1 VATDESSSSSDAD
14 ARAAYREK
22 LRSLRFHTS
31 GSQSRL
37 PFREKP
43 DGSWEKGIQGERR
56 ADGSFMPYVH
66 ASDLTPITAKQMADN
81 RRSYESQLRE
91 IRGATPEE

>member
-1 VATDESSSSSDAD
+1 
-14 ARAAYREK
+14 
-22 LRSLRFHTS
+22 
-31 GSQSRL
+31 
-37 PFREKP
+37 
-43 DGSWEKGIQGERR
+43 
-56 ADGSFMPYVH
+56 MPYVH